1 MKLPVQADDL
11 EHALGFV
18 MPAAAPEDAP
28 DGVELLGVLLVE
40 CGQRRRFLIDVFRDE
55 VEDPSKAAD
64 ESRILAS
71 FYCLNSRVKYAEC
84 YLKTISHEE
93 L

>member
-1 MKLPVQADDL
+1 MFPLFKIFLEKMKLPVQADDL

-18 MPAAAPEDAP
+18 MPAAAPENVP
-28 DGVELLGVLLVE
+28 DGVELLGILLVE
-40 CGQRRRFLIDVFRDE
+40 YGQRRRFLMDVFRDE

-71 FYCLNSRVKYAEC
+71 FYCLNSKGKIR
-84 YLKTISHEE
+84 
-93 L
+93 